1 MEKYEAVEIEL
12 ITFDNADV
20 IACSYTDT
28 ELPEG

>member
-12 ITFDNADV
+12 ITFDTADV
-20 IACSYTDT
+20 IACSDT